1 VNSVKHHPSKGEI
14 IAGDSDGKVHI
25 WDIGTGKKI
34 NELAPDAHSTDS
46 ASSISASLGQR
57 ASISSVD
64 ISEDGKTCIA
74 ANNHAYVFVWDA
86 TNSSKFV
93 PLSKF
98 RASPTG
104 TYLLKARISPDCRQL
119 VTCGSDQAARVFH
132 ISREEDKPFE
142 PSLSQTLSQHNKWVW
157 DCVFSADSSYLVT
170 ASSDHSARLFNLR
183 SGEVVRMYS
192 GHHST
197 VTCVALN
204 DNST

>member
-1 VNSVKHHPSKGEI
+1 MNSVKHHPTKAEI
-14 IAGDSDGKVHI
+14 IAGDSDGKIHI
-25 WDIGTGKKI
+25 WDIGTVKKI
-34 NELAPDAHSTDS
+34 NELAPDAHSTVPTS
-46 ASSISASLGQR
+46 SASLGQR

-64 ISEDGKTCIA
+64 ITEDGKTCIA
-74 ANNHAYVFVWDA
+74 ASNHANIFVWD
-86 TNSSKFV
+86 SSDTSNFV

-119 VTCGSDQAARVFH
+119 VTCCSDQTARVFD
-132 ISREEDKPFE
+132 ITRNRSEIFE
-142 PSLSQTLSQHNKWVW
+142 PKLSQTLSQHNKWVW

-170 ASSDHSARLFNLR
+170 ASSDHLARLFNLR
-183 SGEVVRMYS
+183 SGEVVRMYN

-204 DNST
+204 DNSA